1 MRTFVIVHLPNGER
15 LADEN
20 EKQAAL
26 DTMARFSSNAPR
38 WRPEYVPEFSTLD
51 CERFQ
56 RALGVILD
64 EARIYLPTVPPIVEI
79 EVLQALQRSVKETVT
94 EFVTDLAD
102 RVSGARVDSLEK
114 GIRAFENWQGG
125 LYE

>member
-1 MRTFVIVHLPNGER
+1 MESSMRTLVIVHIPNGAR

-26 DTMARFSSNAPR
+26 DTMARFSSNAPH

-56 RALGVILD
+56 RVCGVILD
-64 EARIYLPTVPPIVEI
+64 ETRLHVPPIVEI
-79 EVLQALQRSVKETVT
+79 E
-94 EFVTDLAD
+94 
-102 RVSGARVDSLEK
+102 SLEK
-114 GIRAFENWQGG
+114 SIRAFENWQGG
-125 LYE
+125 L

>member
-1 MRTFVIVHLPNGER
+1 MRTFVIVHLPNGAR

-56 RALGVILD
+56 RACGVILD
-64 EARIYLPTVPPIVEI
+64 ETRLHVPPIVEI
-79 EVLQALQRSVKETVT
+79 EMLQALQRSVKETVT

-102 RVSGARVDSLEK
+102 RVSGARIDSLEK
-114 GIRAFENWQGG
+114 SIRAFENWQGG
-125 LYE
+125 L